1 MTKAGD
7 RFRDAL
13 DALEISPDRFAE
25 LAGVH
30 RTSVFRW
37 CSTAPPKWA
46 QWLVTLLLE
55 RRRLANTLTKLPPAE

>member
-7 RFRDAL
+7 KFRDAL

-37 CSTAPPKWA
+37 CRTAPPKWA

-55 RRRLANTLTKLPPAE
+55 RRRFARLLGRVLPEE